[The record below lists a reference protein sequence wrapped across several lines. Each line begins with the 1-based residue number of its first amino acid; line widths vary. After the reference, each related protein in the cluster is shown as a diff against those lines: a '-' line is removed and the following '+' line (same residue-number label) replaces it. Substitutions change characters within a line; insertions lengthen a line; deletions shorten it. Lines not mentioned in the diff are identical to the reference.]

1 LVMIRRTEDGDV
13 VVLGEIEQDIPLI
26 ERAAR
31 KLLG

>member
-1 LVMIRRTEDGDV
+1 MIHRTDDGEIVM
-13 VVLGEIEQDIPLI
+13 LGEIEQDIPMI

>member
-1 LVMIRRTEDGDV
+1 MIRRTEAGEV
-13 VVLGEIEQDIPLI
+13 VMLGEIEQDVPLI

>member
-1 LVMIRRTEDGDV
+1 MVRRSEERGV
-13 VVLGEIEQDIPLI
+13 ELIGEIDQDIPMI